1 MGLIKWIKDKF
12 TSSGKTPS
20 TNLPATRN
28 NAPLKVE
35 KRDFFGRMFKG
46 GEVSADD
53 LNKQLAEIERRF
65 QRLLEEQIR
74 NIGERG
80 ELHAKIAAIS
90 KQQLEGFKGS
100 LAMIMEQQRQLEEQ
114 QQKLQ
119 ESEAFLKQTH
129 GQILEVLRGFKD
141 VVDPLRTNL
150 EKTDEMWE
158 RFHGFQESLNR
169 IEKEFQERIEAAK
182 NELWELIDG
191 LGKEQQALAT
201 KEEEHRLAHEKRA
214 SILDD
219 RISDMVLVIEDRF
232 VQDEHRLQWHLKRLY
247 WMLGGLTVF
256 TLLLLALILLLI

>member
-1 MGLIKWIKDKF
+1 MGFIKWIKDKF

-20 TNLPATRN
+20 TNLPTTRN

-35 KRDFFGRMFKG
+35 KRGPLGRIFKG

-65 QRLLEEQIR
+65 HQLLEEQIR

-80 ELHAKIAAIS
+80 ELHAKMEAIS

-100 LAMIMEQQRQLEEQ
+100 LAMIMEQQSQLEEQ
-114 QQKLQ
+114 QRKLK
-119 ESEAFLKQTH
+119 ESETFLKQTH
-129 GQILEVLRGFKD
+129 GQILEVLRGFKE
-141 VVDPLRTNL
+141 VIDPLRTNL

-158 RFHGFQESLNR
+158 HFHGLQDSLKR
-169 IEKEFQERIEAAK
+169 IEKEFKERIEATR
-182 NELWELIDG
+182 NELYELIDG
-191 LGKEQQALAT
+191 LEKEQRAFAT
-201 KEEEHRLAHEKRA
+201 KEEERHLEHEKRA

-219 RISDMVLVIEDRF
+219 RISDMALVIEDRF

-247 WMLGGLTVF
+247 WILGGLSAF
-256 TLLLLALILLLI
+256 TLLLLVLIAILI